1 MGNNQE
7 LHIYSGNGFIWKTIN
22 IERSDPLHNS
32 GVPTGIQSVAYMDNY
47 TSVLETKNLI
57 QINIQTMGVNVN
69 KQPVH
74 LGYTYSVMEL
84 KCLRDKVYHDNCY
97 RTLPAQ
103 TCKKVIDLK
112 IYKRRRQ

>member
-69 KQPVH
+69 KQHVPH
-74 LGYTYSVMEL
+74 LSTEKEGE
-84 KCLRDKVYHDNCY
+84 KPKICLNAY
-97 RTLPAQ
+97 L
-103 TCKKVIDLK
+103 
-112 IYKRRRQ
+112 